1 MTAAIGDGVVRR
13 PAGPWTPAVHA
24 LLDHFEQ
31 VGFDGAPRALGVEN
45 GQEVLSY
52 LDGARSDDA
61 ADRVVALVGALVR
74 RMHDA
79 QAGFEP
85 PADAAWQT
93 LPHAVRGGDEVVCH
107 NDVLRG
113 NVLFRGGAPVALV
126 DWELAAP
133 GPRAV
138 DLAAAA
144 SQWVP
149 LRADADAVHDRLPA
163 ERRAER
169 LRLLLDGYGLDLEVR
184 EFLDLAIE
192 VRRSWHEAYRVWG
205 GIERRDRWAQ
215 AYDAGRCEYIGA
227 NLRWLLDNQDQLA

>member
-1 MTAAIGDGVVRR
+1 MEGGVVRR

-24 LLDHFEQ
+24 LLRHFEE

-52 LDGARSDDA
+52 VDGETSSASDD
-61 ADRVVALVGALVR
+61 RVLSLVGALVR

-85 PADAAWQT
+85 PIDAMWQT
-93 LPHAVRGGDEVVCH
+93 MPCAVRSDEEVICH

-113 NVLFRGGAPVALV
+113 NVIFRDGVPVALV
-126 DWELAAP
+126 DWELAGP
-133 GPRAV
+133 GPRPV

-149 LRADADAVHDRLPA
+149 LRSDADVGSSGIPTSRRRKRLQM
-163 ERRAER
+163 
-169 LRLLLDGYGLDLEVR
+169 LLDGYGLDLERR
-184 EFLDLAIE
+184 EFLDIAIE

-205 GIERRDRWAQ
+205 GVERRERWAQ
-215 AYDAGRCEYIGA
+215 AYDAGRCDYIAA
-227 NLRWLLDNQDQLA
+227 NLHWLIENRDRFA

>member
-1 MTAAIGDGVVRR
+1 MSAVLDGGVVRR
-13 PAGPWTPAVHA
+13 PVGPWTPAVHA
-24 LLDHFEQ
+24 LLRHFER

-45 GQEVLSY
+45 DREVLSY
-52 LDGARSDDA
+52 IDGEPTDDA
-61 ADRVVALVGALVR
+61 DDHVLPLVGALVR

-79 QAGFEP
+79 QIGFEP
-85 PADAAWQT
+85 PEDAAWQT
-93 LPHAVRGGDEVVCH
+93 MPGAVRGDDEVICH

-113 NVLFRGGAPVALV
+113 NVLFRGGQPLALI

-149 LRADADAVHDRLPA
+149 LRSDDDVGSALPKDR
-163 ERRAER
+163 RRER
-169 LRLLLDGYGLDLEVR
+169 LRMLLDGYGLDIEPR
-184 EFLDLAIE
+184 AFLDIAVD

-205 GIERRDRWAQ
+205 GIERRDRWSQ
-215 AYDAGRCEYIGA
+215 AYDAGRCEYIAA
-227 NLRWLLDNQDQLA
+227 NLRWLLANQDLLS